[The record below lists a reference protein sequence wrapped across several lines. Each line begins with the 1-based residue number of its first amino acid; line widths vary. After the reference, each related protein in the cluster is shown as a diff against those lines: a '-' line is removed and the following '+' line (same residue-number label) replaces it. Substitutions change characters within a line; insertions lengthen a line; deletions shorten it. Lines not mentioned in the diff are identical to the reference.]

1 MKIGI
6 IGAMDEEVAL
16 LSENIESPTKEVIG
30 NCEYTIGT
38 MYGKEVVLLKSGI
51 GKVSAALSTAV
62 LLEKYKPDVIINAG
76 SAGGFSKNLKVGDI
90 VISTDVVHHD
100 VDVTAFGYKIGQ
112 VPQMPETFVADEKL
126 IELAI
131 SGASKLTGVGF
142 EKGLIGT
149 GDIFIHG
156 PEAREAILERFP
168 NIMAGEMEA
177 AAIAQVAH
185 QFGVPFVV
193 VRSLSDIAGDNSGI
207 SFEQYLPKAAK
218 NSAELIMYMV
228 GEL

>member
-16 LSENIESPTKEVIG
+16 LSENIESANKETIG
-30 NCEYTIGT
+30 NCEFTT
-38 MYGKEVVLLKSGI
+38 GKMQGKDVVLLKSGI
-51 GKVSAALSTAV
+51 GKVAAALSTAV

-90 VISTDVVHHD
+90 VISSDVVHHD
-100 VDVTAFGYKIGQ
+100 VDVTAFGYKFGQ
-112 VPQMPETFVADEKL
+112 VPAMPETFVADEKL
-126 IELAI
+126 VELAVE
-131 SGASKLTGVGF
+131 GASKLTDVAF

-149 GDIFIHG
+149 GDIFIHT
-156 PEAREAILERFP
+156 PEARAAIAQKFP

-185 QFGVPFVV
+185 MFGTPFVV
-193 VRSLSDIAGDNSGI
+193 VRSLSDIAGDNSGV
-207 SFEQYLPKAAK
+207 SFEEYLPKAAK

-228 GEL
+228 GNL